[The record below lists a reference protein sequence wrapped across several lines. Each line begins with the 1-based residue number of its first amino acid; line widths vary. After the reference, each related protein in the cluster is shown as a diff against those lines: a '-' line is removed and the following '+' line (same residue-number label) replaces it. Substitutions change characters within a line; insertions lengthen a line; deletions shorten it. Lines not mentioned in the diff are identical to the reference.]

1 MLLFLFGKDT
11 YRARQKLGEILK
23 RYGQLPKAQR
33 NVRVIDCSQESTE
46 DVQGELRTSSLFQE
60 KKFLILKNV
69 FQNKDAADA
78 LFEQREALLKTLDTV
93 LFFEEG
99 EVLAHTLLSFLQKHA
114 KSQEF
119 KPLSRASTL
128 AFAVKEFQKYGKTI
142 EKDAIALLV
151 GETGSNLWRLSQ
163 EILKLAAFLGKRT
176 SVHKEDVKNLLH
188 LSLEA
193 DIFLT
198 LQAIAQKDRAKALEL
213 LSLHIKQGDEPLR
226 ILSMIAM
233 QLRRMLE
240 SQALNFSQEK
250 LSQSFEKVFEADR
263 NIKTGRVKPAS
274 ALYLFAA
281 QA

>member
-33 NVRVIDCSQESTE
+33 NLQVLDCAEASLE
-46 DVQGELRTSSLFQE
+46 DTQKELTISSLFQE
-60 KKFLILKNV
+60 KKLLVLKNV
-69 FQNKDAADA
+69 FQNKDLAEA
-78 LFEQREALLKTLDTV
+78 LFKQKDMLEKNADTL
-93 LFFEEG
+93 LFFEDG
-99 EVLAHTLLSFLQKHA
+99 EVLPHPLLSFLKKHA
-114 KSQEF
+114 KSQEC
-119 KPLSRASTL
+119 KPFDRTSTL
-128 AFAVKEFQKYGKTI
+128 AWVEKEFQEYGKTI
-142 EKDAIALLV
+142 EKDALAFLI
-151 GETGSNLWRLSQ
+151 GETGNNLWRLSQ
-163 EILKLAAFLGKRT
+163 EIAKLAAFLGTRLG
-176 SVHKEDVKNLLH
+176 VRAEDVKNLLH

-198 LQAIAQKDRAKALEL
+198 LQAIAVQDRAKALHL
-213 LSLHIKQGDEPLR
+213 LSLHIKQGEEPLR

-233 QLRRMLE
+233 QFRRKIFE
-240 SQALNFSQEK
+240 VAQNFSTAK
-250 LSQSFEKVFEADR
+250 LKQSFEKVFEADK